1 MKKGLLITVL
11 AAIAAIVAALI
22 FSTYIGE
29 PHPERARWVLA
40 DETVAWLGRG
50 CVELQFEGRQP
61 AIETALSGQEA
72 IVRFNDAA
80 ETRFTG
86 RLRGR
91 SMVVRQTLPTTET
104 GRFCGQDLQVQLQ
117 LRISGDDPQEVV
129 GSWRAL
135 GCDMCRTR
143 SFSAVREDLPWSR

>member
-11 AAIAAIVAALI
+11 AAIGAIVAALI

-50 CVELQFEGRQP
+50 CVELRFEGRKP
-61 AIETALSGQEA
+61 AIETSLSGQEA
-72 IVRFNDAA
+72 TIRFNDNDR
-80 ETRFTG
+80 TRFTG

-117 LRISGDDPQEVV
+117 VRISGGEPPELV

-143 SFSAVREDLPWSR
+143 TFRAIREDLPWAR